1 MVNSRVVI
9 PRSIITDGYY
19 PLPPYL
25 GGFLGL
31 EYLIF
36 DADGAVLL
44 ESPVTA
50 VATFTKTSE
59 MLPQHR

>member
-9 PRSIITDGYY
+9 PRSIITTGYY

-36 DADGAVLL
+36 DVDGAVLL

-50 VATFTKTSE
+50 VATFIKT
-59 MLPQHR
+59 